1 MSKPNFTIKDKDTNK
16 TYWISRAVVVIPV
29 VFKIKNDVI
38 YTLVEKRGKSVSH
51 TGKYCCPCGYLDW
64 DETFE
69 QACVREVQ
77 EETGISVP
85 LYNIKFHS
93 YNSVPDNSDN
103 QNVSVRFMCM
113 VDDDT
118 ELDMSKIE
126 TKDEVDE
133 LKWVECG
140 TIMTDDQKSYVEINQ
155 YNLNIIDWAFNHD
168 KIIVSM
174 LRDLFTKLF

>member
-51 TGKYCCPCGYLDW
+51 TGQHCCPCGYLDW

-85 LYNIKFHS
+85 IYNVKFHS

-103 QNVSVRFMCM
+103 QNVSLRFMCL
-113 VDDDT
+113 VDNDT
-118 ELDMSKIE
+118 ELDMS
-126 TKDEVDE
+126 
-133 LKWVECG
+133 
-140 TIMTDDQKSYVEINQ
+140 
-155 YNLNIIDWAFNHD
+155 
-168 KIIVSM
+168 
-174 LRDLFTKLF
+174 